1 MQKLYAGQKPF
12 EKPTLTKLTRDEAE
26 VREVMQH
33 LREELVALE
42 KRQKSI
48 EQIMDDARKTCSHR
62 AFYDEAGFCYDTRS
76 CGICG
81 ASLGLI

>member
-12 EKPTLTKLTRDEAE
+12 EKPKPTTLTRDEAE
-26 VREVMQH
+26 VSEVMQH
-33 LREELVALE
+33 LREELVAIE

-48 EQIMDDARKTCSHR
+48 EQVMDDARKTCSHR
-62 AFYDEAGFCYDTRS
+62 AFYDTAGFDYDIRS

-81 ASLGLI
+81 STMGLI

>member
-12 EKPTLTKLTRDEAE
+12 EKPTPTKLTRAEAE
-26 VREVMQH
+26 VSEVMLH

-48 EQIMDDARKTCSHR
+48 EQVMDDAQKTCSHR
-62 AFYDEAGFCYDTRS
+62 AFFDTAGFDYDIRS